1 MSYSEQMIEAIQ
13 NEELDKAEQLM
24 QEALLRDS
32 AEDLFA
38 LVETL
43 YDLGFLE
50 QTKELVQHLLAL
62 HPEEEGLKLTLAE
75 IALEEGHELE
85 AFEWMKQIDQ
95 DSPFYPQSLLVAADY
110 YQVLDL
116 PEVAKEKLKE
126 AKELLPDEP
135 VIDFALGELL
145 FSAGNYKEAITHY
158 EKLIVANHVEFAGIS
173 LNGRLGNAYAA
184 TGDLESA
191 VGYLEEAIEH
201 KETSDLLFQLGLIHF
216 QKEDYDRSANLL
228 LQVKEQDPSYSSIYS
243 YLAKGYM
250 EQQEFEKALESVEDG
265 LIYDKQNASLFRAG
279 AEAALSL
286 GNEQKAETF
295 YRESL
300 KIEPDN
306 ITVLLSL
313 TQLLFNQERFEDA
326 LSFLVLRIESG
337 EEDPELFWYA
347 GMAYNKEEAFDE
359 ARECYDKA
367 AVYLSENPEFLKDYA
382 VFLREEGD
390 KEGFMN
396 TARSY
401 LELNPNDVE
410 VNEWIQYEDGL

>member
-13 NEELDKAEQLM
+13 NEELDKADGLLH
-24 QEALLRDS
+24 EALLRDS
-32 AEDLFA
+32 DDDLFA

-43 YDLGFLE
+43 YDLGFLKE
-50 QTKELVQHLLAL
+50 TKEVVQHLLAL

-85 AFEWMKQIDQ
+85 SFEWFEQIDA

-191 VGYLEEAIEH
+191 ISYLEEAIEH
-201 KETSDLLFQLGLIHF
+201 KKTSDLLFQLGLIYF
-216 QKEDYDRSANLL
+216 QKEDVDHSTRLF
-228 LQVKEQDPSYSSIYS
+228 LQVKEQDPSYSSVYS
-243 YLAKGYM
+243 YLAKGFMAQKEYK
-250 EQQEFEKALESVEDG
+250 QALENVEEG
-265 LIYDKQNASLFRAG
+265 LMYDKQNAGLYAMG
-279 AEAALSL
+279 AEASLSL
-286 GNEQKAETF
+286 GDEDKAESYF
-295 YRESL
+295 REAL
-300 KIEPDN
+300 IIEPDN
-306 ITVLLSL
+306 ISVILSFVYM
-313 TQLLFNQERFEDA
+313 LFNQERFSDA
-326 LSFLVLRIESG
+326 LTLIIPRLNSG
-337 EEDPELFWYA
+337 EEDPQLLWYA
-347 GMAYNKEEAFDE
+347 AIANNEEESFED
-359 ARECYDKA
+359 AREYYDKA
-367 AVYLSENPEFLKDYA
+367 AIYLSDNAEFLKDYA
-382 VFLREEGD
+382 LFLREEGD
-390 KEGFMN
+390 KEGFKN
-396 TARSY
+396 TAHSY
-401 LELNPNDVE
+401 LRLNPNDIE
-410 VNEWIQYEDGL
+410 INELIQYEDGL